1 MRETRID
8 VAGEVEGHGIK
19 GGIGAKMSKTTE
31 IKPGLD
37 LNLAVLKVL
46 GASWRDDWKDETG
59 WKMAAWYFD
68 KDGSVACRDEI
79 PQFST
84 DLNAAFAAAEKF
96 SDYFVL
102 NKCEYTKG
110 EWDCKL
116 VFTDCPTAWVRESTP
131 ALAIC
136 AAILKVKG

>member
-8 VAGEVEGHGIK
+8 VAGEAEDDETQ
-19 GGIGAKMSKTTE
+19 GGTGAKMSKTTE

-46 GASWRDDWKDETG
+46 GAAWRDDWKDETG
-59 WKMAAWYFD
+59 WKMAAWYY

-84 DLNAAFAAAEKF
+84 DLNAAFAAAEKARLF
-96 SDYFVL
+96 DNWGLGLFGQWEVMSEADHIA
-102 NKCEYTKG
+102 G
-110 EWDCKL
+110 
-116 VFTDCPTAWVRESTP
+116 RETLATGATP

-136 AAILKVKG
+136 AAILKTKG